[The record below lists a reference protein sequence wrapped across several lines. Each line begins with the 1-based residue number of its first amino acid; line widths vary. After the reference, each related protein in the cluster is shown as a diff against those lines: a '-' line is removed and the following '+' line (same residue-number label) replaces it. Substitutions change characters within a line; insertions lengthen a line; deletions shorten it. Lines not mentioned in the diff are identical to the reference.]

1 MLCMRERIRA
11 LIETRAFQRLVI
23 AVILTNAV
31 TLGLETAPSLV
42 ARYGW
47 LLHLVDRTAVAVF
60 TVELAVKLYA
70 YGRRFFRDP
79 WNCFDAVIIGLA
91 LIPATGAFGVL
102 RALRILRALRLI
114 SMIPTMRRVVS
125 ALLSAVPGMASIGA
139 LLALIL
145 YVGAVIATKLF
156 HGIAPE
162 YFGDLGDSLFT
173 LFQVMTGEAWSEVA
187 RTVMTEV
194 PMAWIFFIGYI
205 AITTFTVLNLFI
217 AVAVSAMEDE
227 VSRERELKEKHHA
240 LVQQLLTE
248 VQELRDEVRDLR
260 ATTGETANAEEQ
272 RSEAALPAA
281 SSSG

>member
-1 MLCMRERIRA
+1 
-11 LIETRAFQRLVI
+11 
-23 AVILTNAV
+23 
-31 TLGLETAPSLV
+31 
-42 ARYGW
+42 
-47 LLHLVDRTAVAVF
+47 
-60 TVELAVKLYA
+60 
-70 YGRRFFRDP
+70 
-79 WNCFDAVIIGLA
+79 
-91 LIPATGAFGVL
+91 
-102 RALRILRALRLI
+102 
-114 SMIPTMRRVVS
+114 
-125 ALLSAVPGMASIGA
+125 
-139 LLALIL
+139 
-145 YVGAVIATKLF
+145 VIATKLF

-187 RTVMTEV
+187 RTVMAEV